1 MSGLQEL
8 VLLRFPWAGPNKRQ
22 ELVRL
27 VYEIAKREKISPDTV
42 LASISEESLSFEQL
56 KHKLVKRRFPELA
69 SAGIIVNAVFPVLD
83 ISPDRQVDTAREA
96 AFSPERIFIEESVS
110 KTDLSAQVG
119 RLFPRAQ
126 FRQIKSYK
134 QFVGQTRFTA
144 EAYNQRTKELFIVR
158 EAYDYYKPCPCSPGV
173 LGCGYHNVNLGF
185 GCPYECS
192 YCFLQSYTN
201 APGIVLPANIDD
213 FFSSFAG
220 YRKAVRVGSGET
232 TDSLAFDHLTG
243 FSGKIVDF
251 FRGHPESV
259 FEFKTKS
266 ANVQGLLA
274 HAGRP
279 NIVAAW
285 SVNPQTVIDR
295 EEFLSAGLL
304 QRIEAAAFC
313 ARAGYRTAFHFDPVF
328 YYPGWE
334 GDYADVV
341 KAIASAVP
349 SASMAWIS
357 LGTLRMTFTQKKM
370 IENRFPCN
378 TILDA
383 ELLPGSDRKLRY
395 HESVRLGIYRVM
407 LSLIREKFGAR
418 VPVYLCME
426 PLAVWRSLE
435 MPLEP
440 IRW

>member
-1 MSGLQEL
+1 MSGLTEL
-8 VLLRFPWAGPNKRQ
+8 VSRRFPWAGPNKQQ

-27 VYEIAKREKISPDTV
+27 VYEIAKREKVSADSV
-42 LASISEESLSFEQL
+42 LESIPQAMVSFEQL

-69 SAGIIVNAVFPVLD
+69 GAGIAVNAVFPALD
-83 ISPDRQVDTAREA
+83 ILPDCQVELVRREF
-96 AFSPERIFIEESVS
+96 FSPEKIFIEESVS
-110 KTDLSAQVG
+110 KAELSVQVC
-119 RLFPRAQ
+119 RLFPQAQ
-126 FRQIKSYK
+126 IRRIPSYK
-134 QFVGQTRFTA
+134 QFVQRTHCAA

-213 FFSSFAG
+213 FFTSFSG

-232 TDSLAFDHLTG
+232 TDSLVFDHLTG

-251 FRGHPESV
+251 FRSHPESV

-274 HAGRP
+274 HKGQP

-295 EEFLSAGLL
+295 EEFLSAGLK
-304 QRIEAAAFC
+304 QRIEAAAAC
-313 ARAGYRTAFHFDPVF
+313 ARSGYRTAFHFDPVF

-334 GDYADVV
+334 EEYADVV
-341 KAIASAVP
+341 RSIASAVP

-383 ELLPGSDRKLRY
+383 ELLPGPDKKLRY
-395 HESVRLGIYRVM
+395 HESVRLRIYRVM

-435 MPLEP
+435 MPLES